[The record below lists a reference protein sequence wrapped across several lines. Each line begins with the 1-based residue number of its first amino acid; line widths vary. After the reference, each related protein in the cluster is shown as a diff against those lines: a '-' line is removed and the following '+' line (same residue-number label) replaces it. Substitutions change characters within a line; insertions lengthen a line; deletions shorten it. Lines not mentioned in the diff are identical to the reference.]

1 MDRTPDDV
9 AFELGLRL
17 RRARFRV
24 GMTLEEIAA
33 STGVSRSTQ
42 SRMELGRGAVVPL
55 ATWVTVASAVGLDL
69 VLAGE
74 LDAGALPAAFIR
86 LAARGGWAAT
96 RVGPDGAWLDRP
108 VRPGHPRIP
117 RVQAPAERV
126 VVRVVRIV
134 TDLGAER
141 RRLQGQVREARQDGP
156 AGVVVEGLLVVV
168 RTSNNI
174 RRLGRPVNLRR
185 SSARWMMA
193 LASPSALM
201 PPLAGLVWI
210 TPTGS
215 HLLPIV

>member
-9 AFELGLRL
+9 AFDLGLRL
-17 RRARFRV
+17 RRARFQV
-24 GMTLEEIAA
+24 GMTLDEVAA

-42 SRMELGRGAVVPL
+42 SRMELGRGASVPL
-55 ATWVTVASAVGLDL
+55 ATWVTVAGAVGLDL
-69 VLAGE
+69 VPATVI
-74 LDAGALPAAFIR
+74 DAGALPAAFIR

-108 VRPGHPRIP
+108 ARPGHPGIP

-134 TDLGAER
+134 TDIGAER
-141 RRLQGQVREARQDGP
+141 RRLQAQLRDARQDGP
-156 AGVVVEGLLVVV
+156 AGVVMEGLLVVV
-168 RTSNNI
+168 RASNNI

-185 SSARWMMA
+185 SSARWIMA
-193 LASPSALM
+193 MASPTALM
-201 PPLAGLVWI
+201 PPLSSLVWI

-215 HLLPIV
+215 HLLPVV